1 MRSRDAVP
9 QREGACRSGSTPG
22 LVPRGQQGQG
32 PATDALATGTLE
44 RDRHPGQAG
53 DSRKHQP
60 RGSGP
65 KGRTTSRV
73 SF

>member
-32 PATDALATGTLE
+32 CTSHGRPGHGDARAGPPPWAGRGLAKTPA
-44 RDRHPGQAG
+44 
-53 DSRKHQP
+53 
-60 RGSGP
+60 
-65 KGRTTSRV
+65 
-73 SF
+73 